1 MKRQQNRSAKKGSGR
16 EPQKTALHL
25 TSELARTW
33 LITVI
38 NPVLQGLR
46 QEEVWLTRKNWT
58 WRYSTGTFEHLWPL
72 IEYVDPIYRDN
83 FSEFCGWYEKAA
95 QAIKAHDSA
104 AGELAAA
111 CNMAFRRLFETPDF
125 FAAVA
130 EANATAAK
138 KGIRIEEARGAVPS
152 DQWSSLIAEYLIN
165 NVRALPEYYATAAF
179 WKEASEIVLRV
190 RNAQSLREQFDA
202 LDQAGLK
209 LLQAAERAE
218 ETLVSIRQTYT
229 RKFGLPPVPL
239 PNQSPPPSHS
249 AYPPIYEHRQHV

>member
-1 MKRQQNRSAKKGSGR
+1 MVKRQQNSSAKKGSGR
-16 EPQKTALHL
+16 QPHKTALHL

-46 QEEVWLTRKNWT
+46 EEEVWVTRRNWT

-72 IEYVDPIYRDN
+72 IDYVDPIYRDN
-83 FSEFCGWYEKAA
+83 FFEFCGWYAKAA

-104 AGELAAA
+104 AGELSAA
-111 CNMAFRRLFETPDF
+111 CNLAFRRLFETPGF
-125 FAAVA
+125 LAAIA

-138 KGIRIEEARGAVPS
+138 KGIRLEEARGAVPN
-152 DQWSSLIAEYLIN
+152 DQWTSLIAEYLIN
-165 NVRALPEYYATAAF
+165 NVRTLPEYYATAGF

-190 RNAQSLREQFDA
+190 RNAESLRKQFEV

-209 LLQAAERAE
+209 LLHAAERAE
-218 ETLVSIRQTYT
+218 ETLISIRQTYT

-239 PNQSPPPSHS
+239 PTHS
-249 AYPPIYEHRQHV
+249 